1 MYLKRTQYLRLP
13 IAPENCARAL
23 CGMMAAM
30 TRVLVISDI
39 HANQAALESVLAAAA
54 GRYDTVWCLGDLV
67 GYGPR
72 PNECIEIVRERAA
85 LCVMGNHDWAVLGR
99 PGINVDDFNP
109 QARQAVLW
117 TRDELTPTNRRYLES
132 LADMPI
138 QPPGTQQQSILV
150 THASPREPVWEYIL
164 TPTVALE
171 NFAAF
176 NERVCLVGHTHK
188 PAIYRWQY
196 FHMPP
201 DGDEIDLDAD
211 HDGSDDGSGM
221 ATVEYLQPRTDGPIH
236 LVTSEVQRLI
246 VNPGSVGQPR
256 DNDARAAYALLD
268 LERMTW
274 VYIRVAYPIELTQ
287 NQMRAAKLPKRLI
300 DRLSFGW

>member
-1 MYLKRTQYLRLP
+1 
-13 IAPENCARAL
+13 
-23 CGMMAAM
+23 M

-39 HANQAALESVLAAAA
+39 HANQAALESVLAAAS
-54 GRYDTVWCLGDLV
+54 GRYDALWCLGDVV

-72 PNECIEIVRERAA
+72 PNECIELMRDRAA
-85 LCVMGNHDWAVLGR
+85 VCVMGNHDWAVLGR

-117 TRDELTPTNRRYLES
+117 TREQLTPANRQYLES
-132 LADMPI
+132 LADVPVH
-138 QPPGTQQQSILV
+138 PPGTQGRSILI

-164 TPTVALE
+164 TPSVALE

-176 NERVCLVGHTHK
+176 EEQICLVGHTHK
-188 PAIYRWQY
+188 PAIYRWKH
-196 FHMPP
+196 FRLPP
-201 DGDEIDLDAD
+201 DGEAA
-211 HDGSDDGSGM
+211 GQPSPGTNGPGM
-221 ATVEYLQPRTDGPIH
+221 ATVELLQPRTDGP
-236 LVTSEVQRLI
+236 LPLATSAVQRLI

-268 LERMTW
+268 LEQMTW
-274 VYIRVAYPIELTQ
+274 VYSRVPYPIELTQ

>member
-1 MYLKRTQYLRLP
+1 
-13 IAPENCARAL
+13 
-23 CGMMAAM
+23 MAGM

-39 HANQAALESVLAAAA
+39 HANQAALESVLAAAS
-54 GRYDTVWCLGDLV
+54 GRYDALWCLGDVV

-72 PNECIEIVRERAA
+72 PNECIELMRERATV
-85 LCVMGNHDWAVLGR
+85 CVMGNHDWAVLGR

-117 TRDELTPTNRRYLES
+117 TREQLTPANRHYLES
-132 LADMPI
+132 LADMPVR
-138 QPPGTQQQSILV
+138 PPGTQQQSIIL

-164 TPTVALE
+164 TPSVALE

-176 NERVCLVGHTHK
+176 EEQICLVGHTHK
-188 PAIYRWQY
+188 PAIYRWKCFRLPAESVMDGQAE
-196 FHMPP
+196 P
-201 DGDEIDLDAD
+201 DGA
-211 HDGSDDGSGM
+211 GQGM
-221 ATVEYLQPRTDGPIH
+221 ATVELLQPRTDGALP
-236 LVTSEVQRLI
+236 LATSATQRLI

-268 LERMTW
+268 LEQMTW
-274 VYIRVAYPIELTQ
+274 TYSRVPYPIELTQ
-287 NQMRAAKLPKRLI
+287 NQMRAAKLPKRLV

>member
-1 MYLKRTQYLRLP
+1 
-13 IAPENCARAL
+13 
-23 CGMMAAM
+23 M

-39 HANQAALESVLAAAA
+39 HANQAALESVLAAAH
-54 GRYDTVWCLGDLV
+54 GRYDTIWCLGDVV

-72 PNECIEIVRERAA
+72 PNECIEMMRERAA
-85 LCVMGNHDWAVLGR
+85 ICVMGNHDWAVLGR

-117 TRDELTPTNRRYLES
+117 TREQLTPANRQYLDS
-132 LADMPI
+132 LADVPV
-138 QPPGTQQQSILV
+138 QPPGTPGRSIII

-164 TPTVALE
+164 TPSVALE

-176 NERVCLVGHTHK
+176 DEQICLVGHTHK
-188 PAIYRWQY
+188 PAIYRWKY
-196 FHMPP
+196 FRLPP
-201 DGDEIDLDAD
+201 GKESEAAGGGAA
-211 HDGSDDGSGM
+211 HAQRSNGTGEGM
-221 ATVEYLQPRTDGPIH
+221 ATVELLQPRTDGS
-236 LVTSEVQRLI
+236 LLLTTSDVQRLI

-256 DNDARAAYALLD
+256 DNDARAAYAVLD
-268 LERMTW
+268 LEQMTW
-274 VYIRVAYPIELTQ
+274 TYTRVPYPIELTQ

>member
-1 MYLKRTQYLRLP
+1 
-13 IAPENCARAL
+13 
-23 CGMMAAM
+23 
-30 TRVLVISDI
+30 
-39 HANQAALESVLAAAA
+39 
-54 GRYDTVWCLGDLV
+54 
-67 GYGPR
+67 
-72 PNECIEIVRERAA
+72 
-85 LCVMGNHDWAVLGR
+85 VLGR

-117 TRDELTPTNRRYLES
+117 TRDELKPDNRRYLES
-132 LADMPI
+132 LADTPV
-138 QPPGTQQQSILV
+138 QPPDTQQQSILV

-176 NERVCLVGHTHK
+176 DERVCLVGHTHK

-196 FHMPP
+196 FHMPL
-201 DGDEIDLDAD
+201 DGDDVVATDAD
-211 HDGSDDGSGM
+211 NGVDDSGNGNGKGM

-236 LVTSEVQRLI
+236 LATSEVQRLI

-268 LERMTW
+268 LQRMTW
-274 VYIRVAYPIELTQ
+274 TYTRVAYPIELTQ

>member
-1 MYLKRTQYLRLP
+1 
-13 IAPENCARAL
+13 L
-23 CGMMAAM
+23 CGIIAAM

-54 GRYDTVWCLGDLV
+54 GRYDTIWCLGDLV

-117 TRDELTPTNRRYLES
+117 TRDELKPDNRRYLES
-132 LADMPI
+132 LADTPL
-138 QPPGTQQQSILV
+138 QPPDTQQQSILV

-171 NFAAF
+171 NFATF
-176 NERVCLVGHTHK
+176 DERVCLVGHTHK

-196 FHMPP
+196 FHMPL
-201 DGDEIDLDAD
+201 DGDDVVAADAD
-211 HDGSDDGSGM
+211 NGVDDSGNGNGKGM

-236 LVTSEVQRLI
+236 LATSEVQRLI

-268 LERMTW
+268 LQRMTW
-274 VYIRVAYPIELTQ
+274 TYTRVAYPIELTQ

>member
-1 MYLKRTQYLRLP
+1 
-13 IAPENCARAL
+13 
-23 CGMMAAM
+23 MMAGM

-39 HANQAALESVLAAAA
+39 HANQSALESVLAAAS
-54 GRYDTVWCLGDLV
+54 GRYDAMWCLGDVV

-72 PNECIEIVRERAA
+72 PNECIELMRERAA
-85 LCVMGNHDWAVLGR
+85 VCVMGNHDWAVLGR

-117 TRDELTPTNRRYLES
+117 TRDQLTPANRQYLES
-132 LADMPI
+132 LADVPVR
-138 QPPGTQQQSILV
+138 PPNTQAQSIII

-176 NERVCLVGHTHK
+176 DEQICLVGHTHK
-188 PAIYRWQY
+188 PAIYRWKY
-196 FHMPP
+196 FRLPA
-201 DGDEIDLDAD
+201 DGDAPNQN
-211 HDGSDDGSGM
+211 HRQGTGQGAGQGM
-221 ATVEYLQPRTDGPIH
+221 ATVELLQPRTDGTLP
-236 LVTSEVQRLI
+236 LATSATQRLI

-268 LERMTW
+268 LEQMTW
-274 VYIRVAYPIELTQ
+274 TYNRVPYPIELTQ
-287 NQMRAAKLPKRLI
+287 NQMRAAKLPKRLV